1 MALAVLK
8 YARRATAPLIFVAL
22 MRGNIPRLRLSELL
36 SGDCFGYKFH
46 RKSEGRTIVISDAAM
61 PRGVGPQGLVG
72 CPLGRIFSRSP
83 ASRATSRANHA
94 AARAGLLALRSLK
107 HRFARRSLMR
117 KAENAIA
124 THLAMLMRL
133 RFERVT
139 WDEAGRVDAEA
150 WADEVIYFIR
160 NQIQPVLSAS
170 ERQVLA
176 EEHDR
181 IAWLIADQI
190 EAVARKSPSFY
201 RFADRSAPA

>member
-1 MALAVLK
+1 MALAVIEN
-8 YARRATAPLIFVAL
+8 APRATAPLIFVAL
-22 MRGNIPRLRLSELL
+22 TRANIPCLRQRELL
-36 SGDCFGYKFH
+36 SGDRFGYKFQ

-61 PRGVGPQGLVG
+61 PRGVGPRGLVG
-72 CPLGRIFSRSP
+72 CPLGRIFSRPP
-83 ASRATSRANHA
+83 APRATSRVNHA
-94 AARAGLLALRSLK
+94 TARTGLLALRSLK

-139 WDEAGRVDAEA
+139 CDEAGRVDAEA
-150 WADEVIYFIR
+150 WANEVIYFIR
-160 NQIQPVLSAS
+160 NQIQPALSLS

-181 IAWLIADQI
+181 IAWLIADQV